1 MIKLSRRKMPHGPRR
16 HGHRVSRGVL
26 VLVVLVA
33 LGFSVVGGRLLY
45 AWWQRPST
53 EWVPLPPGIEEGETL
68 YLGPGIPPERT
79 NYGYLKYRATRIEN
93 REWVVDVKWLRTDG
107 GVDEEKELRLGESV
121 YLEGLG
127 TITLTA
133 VRPRPVFTFPWEET
147 PWNDYVKA
155 IFNLELEPGII
166 LL

>member
-1 MIKLSRRKMPHGPRR
+1 MVGVFEARRGVVRA
-16 HGHRVSRGVL
+16 GLGVL
-26 VLVVLVA
+26 VVVVL
-33 LGFSVVGGRLLY
+33 GCSVVGGRLLY
-45 AWWQRPST
+45 AWWQRPSI
-53 EWVPLPPGIEEGETL
+53 EWVPLPPGIDEGETL

-127 TITLTA
+127 TITLTE
-133 VRPRPVFTFPWEET
+133 VMPGPICMFPWEEG
-147 PWNDYVKA
+147 PRNGYVEA